1 MEKAKK
7 SNFKYK
13 ELQLL
18 LKAVSTCRG
27 YPQPVRDFNIMTKWK
42 KHIEEV
48 ISVSYPHR
56 IQKKK

>member
-1 MEKAKK
+1 MKKGKK

-18 LKAVSTCRG
+18 LKAVMTCRC
-27 YPQPVRDFNIMTKWK
+27 YPQPVRDFNIMNKWK

-48 ISVSYPHR
+48 IAASYPHR
-56 IQKKK
+56 KTQN